1 LLAWAKL
8 IPIKLGVFSVL
19 IQTNLTE
26 YRDRL
31 KYSTSTQEL
40 KTVGNHL
47 ISEILA
53 TVSHNL
59 CVGATLL
66 ECVESESQQLPPDVR
81 SKLALVHVGL
91 AMALDALQSTELQ
104 ACADCED

>member
-1 LLAWAKL
+1 
-8 IPIKLGVFSVL
+8 
-19 IQTNLTE
+19 
-26 YRDRL
+26 
-31 KYSTSTQEL
+31 
-40 KTVGNHL
+40 VGHHL

-66 ECVESESQQLPPDVR
+66 ECVESEAQQLPSDFR

-104 ACADCED
+104 TCVDYCED

>member
-1 LLAWAKL
+1 M
-8 IPIKLGVFSVL
+8 
-19 IQTNLTE
+19 
-26 YRDRL
+26 
-31 KYSTSTQEL
+31 
-40 KTVGNHL
+40 GNHL

-66 ECVESESQQLPPDVR
+66 ECVESESQQLPSDVR
-81 SKLALVHVGL
+81 RKLALVHVGL

-104 ACADCED
+104 TCADCED

>member
-1 LLAWAKL
+1 M
-8 IPIKLGVFSVL
+8 GS
-19 IQTNLTE
+19 
-26 YRDRL
+26 
-31 KYSTSTQEL
+31 
-40 KTVGNHL
+40 HL

-81 SKLALVHVGL
+81 RKLSLVHVGL

-104 ACADCED
+104 TCVDCED